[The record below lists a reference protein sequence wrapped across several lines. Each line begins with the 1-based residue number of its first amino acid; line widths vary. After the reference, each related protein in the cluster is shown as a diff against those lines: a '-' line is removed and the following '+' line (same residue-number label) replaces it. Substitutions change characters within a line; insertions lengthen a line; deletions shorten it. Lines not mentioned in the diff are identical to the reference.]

1 MTRESLGRGR
11 PIEHEET
18 RNTILRVAQELFMEY
33 GYRAVSTRQIAD
45 ACGLTQPALY
55 HHFTDKQQLYAAMAR
70 EELAKTGAALE
81 RISRRHESV
90 KDRLL
95 QAARYLLSHSRHD
108 HSQMLHDI
116 RNELDEERRASLHQ
130 AFRAGIIQPLN
141 AIFADGLRDGTL
153 KTPADGGVDPASALF
168 LFMSMIA
175 QFLHH
180 RHGEDLAITDGRAVS
195 ASDAAALIVQVMLH
209 GIAR

>member
-1 MTRESLGRGR
+1 
-11 PIEHEET
+11 
-18 RNTILRVAQELFMEY
+18 MEY

-81 RISRRHESV
+81 RIARRREGV
-90 KDRLL
+90 KERLL
-95 QAARYLLSHSRHD
+95 LAARYLLSNTGHD
-108 HSQMLHDI
+108 HGQMLHDI
-116 RNELDEERRASLHQ
+116 RNELDGERRTILHQ
-130 AFRAGIIQPLN
+130 AFQTAIIQPLS

-153 KTPADGGVDPASALF
+153 KTPAQGGIDPVIALF
-168 LFMSMIA
+168 LFMSMIS

-180 RHGEDLAITDGRAVS
+180 RRGEALALGDGRSIS
-195 ASDAAALIVQVMLH
+195 AADAAALIVQTMLH
-209 GIAR
+209 GIGQ